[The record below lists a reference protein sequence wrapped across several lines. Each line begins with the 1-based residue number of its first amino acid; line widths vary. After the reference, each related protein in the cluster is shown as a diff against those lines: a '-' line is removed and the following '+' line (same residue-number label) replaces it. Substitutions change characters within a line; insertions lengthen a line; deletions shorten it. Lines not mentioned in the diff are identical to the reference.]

1 MSGIFI
7 QEGLYFFGGGGHII
21 PQSYELSHRL
31 CFNPFL
37 QVWFICNQ
45 KNQVPPFRYINWHD
59 EVSILVR
66 GRKVV
71 EDMKYLMRSFK
82 PAAEAVI
89 ISSEENWD
97 VKMVN
102 LLYTIIYY
110 DIWEV
115 SFQNK

>member
-1 MSGIFI
+1 M
-7 QEGLYFFGGGGHII
+7 
-21 PQSYELSHRL
+21 
-31 CFNPFL
+31 
-37 QVWFICNQ
+37 
-45 KNQVPPFRYINWHD
+45 
-59 EVSILVR
+59 
-66 GRKVV
+66 V